1 MIFDWLIDWWCNVC
15 AAATADYGILQCAR
29 LWNSRLLTAARC
41 CRVTCSSVELCRC
54 LQVHLCTTSGHTHT
68 HTHTPHTHTHT
79 HTHTYTRTH
88 TPTHIHIHLWSCA
101 VVYHQWRWY
110 CPRLWP
116 CAWSMYLGWFKPR
129 PPCVRRQFGVLLLA
143 TRGSIKWGAQVADI
157 ETPKASS
164 GRELGR
170 RCPRSLPTRRSGRN
184 WEASV
189 PVPSRLVDL
198 GESWLRQ
205 PSPGRSL
212 DHKTPFQQ
220 FLSVTESVRWK
231 ENAILLFIS

>member
-1 MIFDWLIDWWCNVC
+1 MWMNAILMMISWSLIDWLID
-15 AAATADYGILQCAR
+15 D
-29 LWNSRLLTAARC
+29 
-41 CRVTCSSVELCRC
+41 VTCVLLQLQIMEFFNVRDFEIPGYSLPHVVVEL
-54 LQVHLCTTSGHTHT
+54 HA
-68 HTHTPHTHTHT
+68 
-79 HTHTYTRTH
+79 
-88 TPTHIHIHLWSCA
+88 HLWSCA

-157 ETPKASS
+157 ETSKASS